1 MIGKG
6 VDRVICCSAL
16 AIKRSSDKEQV
27 VRDKHSALRACLDGA
42 GGIGALSVRR
52 VSRVHCSTG
61 MCQSPYTARPPPKMH
76 QATRAC
82 GPRSE
87 MVPRASLSEDLSQR
101 RVLKWRRR
109 SGVWAGGGLGML
121 LGGEKRDWEGG
132 LSSID

>member
-1 MIGKG
+1 
-6 VDRVICCSAL
+6 
-16 AIKRSSDKEQV
+16 

-42 GGIGALSVRR
+42 GGIGALSVHR

-61 MCQSPYTARPPPKMH
+61 MCQSPYAARPPSKMH

-87 MVPRASLSEDLSQR
+87 MVPRASLSEELSQR

-109 SGVWAGGGLGML
+109 SGVWAG
-121 LGGEKRDWEGG
+121 EDWVCCLAEGREIG
-132 LSSID
+132 SVA